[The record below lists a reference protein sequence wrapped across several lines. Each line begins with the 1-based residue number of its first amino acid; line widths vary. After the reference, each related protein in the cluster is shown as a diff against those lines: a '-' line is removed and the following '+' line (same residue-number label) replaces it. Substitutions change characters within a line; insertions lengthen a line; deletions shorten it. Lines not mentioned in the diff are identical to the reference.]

1 MEKLIQEI
9 NRLEMEMLVKRD
21 GEVHLV
27 EMHILSETIAR
38 IAIYLT
44 KLAEHASEAEINFKL
59 KRAKKYDE
67 LLKEGIKR
75 SPAGEA
81 LRFDEELIKS
91 EGEVERLR
99 GYIKRCDSVITTI
112 QTHISVKKIEATTL
126 A

>member
-44 KLAEHASEAEINFKL
+44 KLAESVSEAELNFKL
-59 KRAKKYDE
+59 NRAAKFDR
-67 LLKEGIKR
+67 LLKDGEKR
-75 SPAGEA
+75 TAAET
-81 LRFDEELIKS
+81 LIRFDQDLIKL

-99 GYIKRCDSVITTI
+99 GYIKRCDNVITTI
-112 QTHISVKKIEATTL
+112 QTHISVKKIEATSL
-126 A
+126 G